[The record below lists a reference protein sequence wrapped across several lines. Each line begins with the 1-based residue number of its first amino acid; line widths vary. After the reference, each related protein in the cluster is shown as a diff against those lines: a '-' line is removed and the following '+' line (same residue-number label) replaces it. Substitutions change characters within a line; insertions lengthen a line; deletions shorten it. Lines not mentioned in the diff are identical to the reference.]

1 MSGIHNVGN
10 EASKSL
16 VFARLALVQDR
27 RSVTDPSSTRS
38 TMLLKFALP
47 YCLRVRYTHTNL
59 RCEEK
64 NRGIYI

>member
-27 RSVTDPSSTRS
+27 RYVTDPSSTRS
-38 TMLLKFALP
+38 TKLLKFALP
-47 YCLRVRYTHTNL
+47 NAHTNL
-59 RCEEK
+59 RCEE
-64 NRGIYI
+64 